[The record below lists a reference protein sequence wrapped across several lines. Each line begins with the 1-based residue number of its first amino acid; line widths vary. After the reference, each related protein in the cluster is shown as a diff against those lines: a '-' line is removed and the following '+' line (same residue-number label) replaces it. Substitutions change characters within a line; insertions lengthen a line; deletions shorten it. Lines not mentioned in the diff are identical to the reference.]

1 MRPRRPTRRTL
12 EALLTS
18 AGIATFAGHAA
29 AQEPPPPPP
38 PLTVPTA
45 PVAVPTTYA
54 APPPPATPPPAPKAT
69 PSPNGSKPAK
79 DEAKDKD
86 EDKDKAKGKDAS
98 APSVNNDG
106 TFRISGTGG
115 KPAAKSGKSGNAAA
129 KKPVEQGLVA
139 HWPGFHLTSD
149 GGSEVMVEF
158 SKTLPAPV
166 EHRAKGSITYVFKGV
181 RLTKKNN
188 ANPLITVHFNTPI
201 AVARLVPKGNE
212 LHLVIELRG
221 GVEAL
226 PSTGIRPG
234 AEGQGAQF
242 FAKFAPGH
250 FIDEATEGDEV
261 PNGSPKKLKA
271 DAKKAEKGE
280 KSDTPPSTN
289 TNAPTSGGSGPKT
302 GPQP

>member
-18 AGIATFAGHAA
+18 AGIATFAGQAF

-38 PLTVPTA
+38 PLDVPTA
-45 PVAVPTTYA
+45 PVSVPTTYA
-54 APPPPATPPPAPKAT
+54 APPPAAKPPPGPKAT
-69 PSPNGSKPAK
+69 PSPTNGAKPAK
-79 DEAKDKD
+79 GEAKD
-86 EDKDKAKGKDAS
+86 EDKDKAKDKDVG
-98 APSVNNDG
+98 APSVNNEG
-106 TFRISGTGG
+106 TFRVSGTSG
-115 KPAAKSGKSGNAAA
+115 KPAAKTGKATA
-129 KKPVEQGLVA
+129 KRPVEQGLVA
-139 HWPGFHLTSD
+139 QWPGFHLTSD

-166 EHRAKGSITYVFKGV
+166 EHRAKGSVTYVFKGV
-181 RLTKKNN
+181 RLTKRNN
-188 ANPLITVHFNTPI
+188 ANPLITIHFNTPI

-234 AEGQGAQF
+234 VEGQGAQF

-250 FIDEATEGDEV
+250 FIDEAAEGDEV

-271 DAKKAEKGE
+271 DAKKAEK

-289 TNAPTSGGSGPKT
+289 TTTPLPAGPKT

>member
-45 PVAVPTTYA
+45 PVSVPTTYGS
-54 APPPPATPPPAPKAT
+54 PPPPTSAPPAPKA
-69 PSPNGSKPAK
+69 SPNGANGAK
-79 DEAKDKD
+79 AKDKD
-86 EDKDKAKGKDAS
+86 KDKDAADKDADKAKDTG
-98 APSVNNDG
+98 APAVNNEG
-106 TFRISGTGG
+106 TFRISGTSG
-115 KPAAKSGKSGNAAA
+115 KPAGKATGKWAA

-139 HWPGFHLTSD
+139 QWPGFHLTSD

-181 RLTKKNN
+181 RVTKRNN
-188 ANPLITVHFNTPI
+188 SNPLITVHFNTPV
-201 AVARLVPKGNE
+201 AVARLVSKGSE

-226 PSTGIRPG
+226 PTTGVRPG
-234 AEGQGAQF
+234 VEGQGAQF

-250 FIDEATEGDEV
+250 FIDEAAEGDEV
-261 PNGSPKKLKA
+261 PSGSPKKLKA
-271 DAKKAEKGE
+271 DAKKAEK
-280 KSDTPPSTN
+280 KADTPPSTN
-289 TNAPTSGGSGPKT
+289 PAPSTGGGSGPKT